1 MSMRVWELC
10 EINVAESRNVT
21 RRRFLN
27 VQTLAAVLDLPAP
40 ELPKEQATRV
50 VNGGVESG
58 GMHAFASEEM
68 AEGGPWE
75 DEEMRQFYESLP
87 DLRALVPAV
96 LLGGTDDT
104 DKDGK
109 EEAAVEGDDKG
120 SKKEEQ
126 AAAAVPAVASK
137 EEEGDGKEETSSG
150 GAALQSLLLRLPLCV
165 NRDTA
170 DAFALDFCY
179 INSKNARRRLAKALF
194 AAPRN
199 ALDLLPYYCRIAAA
213 LTECGMKDIAPPL
226 VAAVEEEFNFL
237 SRKKDQVNLEAKVQ
251 TTPTSR
257 LPHLA
262 ISHPSH

>member
-1 MSMRVWELC
+1 M
-10 EINVAESRNVT
+10 
-21 RRRFLN
+21 
-27 VQTLAAVLDLPAP
+27 LDLPAP

-75 DEEMRQFYESLP
+75 DEEMRHFYESLP

-109 EEAAVEGDDKG
+109 EEAGAEGDDKG
-120 SKKEEQ
+120 GKKEEE
-126 AAAAVPAVASK
+126 AAAAASK
-137 EEEGDGKEETSSG
+137 EEECDGKEETSSG

-165 NRDTA
+165 NRDMA

-179 INSKNARRRLAKALF
+179 INSKNARRRLARALF

-251 TTPTSR
+251 TTPTSH

-262 ISHPSH
+262 ISHTSY

>member
-1 MSMRVWELC
+1 MDM
-10 EINVAESRNVT
+10 
-21 RRRFLN
+21 
-27 VQTLAAVLDLPAP
+27 PAP

-58 GMHAFASEEM
+58 GMHAFTSEEM

-75 DEEMRQFYESLP
+75 DEEMRHFYESLP

-109 EEAAVEGDDKG
+109 EEGGADGDDKG
-120 SKKEEQ
+120 GKKEEEE
-126 AAAAVPAVASK
+126 AAAAVVPAAASK
-137 EEEGDGKEETSSG
+137 ENEGDGKEETSSG

-179 INSKNARRRLAKALF
+179 INSKNARKRLARALF

-237 SRKKDQVNLEAKVQ
+237 SRKKDQVNLEAKVSKHNPVFLPSPSSCDQ
-251 TTPTSR
+251 T
-257 LPHLA
+257 PHTRHTETRVA
-262 ISHPSH
+262 IAKIGSVCRRRTREAP